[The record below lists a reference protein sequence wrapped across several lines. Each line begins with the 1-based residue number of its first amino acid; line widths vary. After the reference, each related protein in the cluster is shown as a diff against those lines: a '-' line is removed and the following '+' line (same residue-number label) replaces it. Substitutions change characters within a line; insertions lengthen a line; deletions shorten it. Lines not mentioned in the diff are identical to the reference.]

1 MHIQNLLGL
10 LVGLGL
16 AVLIAVVLV
25 CLSSLSRT
33 VRITTTVYI
42 SATNLVRRSGSNQ
55 LVGQFGLV
63 GRVDDLSNDR
73 MSMRTCKE
81 YRRLKPT
88 WS

>member
-1 MHIQNLLGL
+1 MHIHKLLGL

-16 AVLIAVVLV
+16 AVLTAVFLV

-42 SATNLVRRSGSNQ
+42 SATNLVRRGGSNQ
-55 LVGQFGLV
+55 LVGEFGLV